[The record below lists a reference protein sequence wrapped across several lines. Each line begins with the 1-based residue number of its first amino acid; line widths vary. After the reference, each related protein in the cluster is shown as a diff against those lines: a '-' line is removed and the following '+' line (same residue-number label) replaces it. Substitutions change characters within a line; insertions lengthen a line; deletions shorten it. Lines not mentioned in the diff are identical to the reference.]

1 MDRLRDG
8 LLSRIRKNP
17 KAEMPFLDHLE
28 ELRWRIL
35 WSLLA
40 LVIGTV
46 AGMVLVQQFQV
57 DVLLIRPLRAI
68 YGQDYM
74 LTNLAPLHSFYVFLY
89 LAFAIGLVLSSPVI
103 FHQTWVFL
111 APALEKRERRAI
123 VPALWLGLILFLAGV
138 AMAYFIAL
146 PVSLQFFDNFLTE
159 TQDQDYTANFYYS
172 YVVRLH
178 IGFGII
184 FELPVLILVL
194 SALRLITPTFLRSKR
209 RHAIVA
215 ILVVA
220 SIISPGDLLLLTVLM
235 MVPMI
240 ALYEFGILL
249 SAMVWRKRDEQEH
262 AVEEAAPPSDSV
274 AADTSATVSPDA
286 TPYDHGD
293 PATKADPAAKAD
305 PASPDGDE

>member
-8 LLSRIRKNP
+8 LLSRLRDNP

-40 LVIGTV
+40 LIIGTV
-46 AGMVLVQQFQV
+46 IGMVLVQYYQI
-57 DVLLIRPLRAI
+57 DVLLVRPLRAVH
-68 YGQDYM
+68 GQDYM

-89 LAFAIGLVLSSPVI
+89 LAFAIGLVLASPVLVY
-103 FHQTWVFL
+103 QTWIFL
-111 APALEKRERRAI
+111 APALEKREKRAI
-123 VPALWLGLILFLAGV
+123 IPALWLGLVLFLAGV
-138 AMAYFIAL
+138 AMAYYIAL
-146 PVSLQFFDNFLTE
+146 PVSLRFFDNFLTE
-159 TQDQDYTANFYYS
+159 TQDQNYTANFYYS

-178 IGFGII
+178 IGFGAI
-184 FELPVLILVL
+184 FELPVLVLVL
-194 SALRLITPTFLRSKR
+194 SVLRLITPAFLRSKR

-220 SIISPGDLLLLTVLM
+220 SLVSPGDLLLLTVLM

-240 ALYEFGILL
+240 GLYEFGILL
-249 SAMVWRKRDEQEH
+249 SAMVWRRREASES
-262 AVEEAAPPSDSV
+262 AVPEAEPPSDSV
-274 AADTSATVSPDA
+274 AVDTPPPVKPDA

-293 PATKADPAAKAD
+293 PAAATDPD
-305 PASPDGDE
+305 DPDGEE

>member
-8 LLSRIRKNP
+8 LLSRLRNNP

-40 LVIGTV
+40 LIIGT
-46 AGMVLVQQFQV
+46 AIGMVLVQRYQV

-103 FHQTWVFL
+103 FQQIWMFL
-111 APALEKRERRAI
+111 APALEKREKRAI

-138 AMAYFIAL
+138 AMAYYIAL

-159 TQDQDYTANFYYS
+159 TTRTRTTRQTS
-172 YVVRLH
+172 
-178 IGFGII
+178 
-184 FELPVLILVL
+184 
-194 SALRLITPTFLRSKR
+194 T
-209 RHAIVA
+209 
-215 ILVVA
+215 
-220 SIISPGDLLLLTVLM
+220 TVT
-235 MVPMI
+235 
-240 ALYEFGILL
+240 
-249 SAMVWRKRDEQEH
+249 S
-262 AVEEAAPPSDSV
+262 SDF
-274 AADTSATVSPDA
+274 T
-286 TPYDHGD
+286 
-293 PATKADPAAKAD
+293 
-305 PASPDGDE
+305 